1 MKKIIIIT
9 FCLLFLVACASIS
22 VKDKA
27 NSDRRIAKAIYQEG
41 KAYFEQKRYSVALG
55 KFLEAEK
62 TIKDDRF
69 LQYDLGFVYYIKKK
83 YNIAESHFKK
93 ALELKPDFMPAMNA
107 LGTMYLQQKQWDK
120 AIGTLKKCSAS
131 LLYPTIHYSYT
142 NLGWAYFGNENYTLA
157 EDFFLKALDESPYH
171 LSALHGIASTS
182 IKTDNNYL
190 AIRKLGKALKKFPLS
205 VIINFDIATVYEN
218 LGQYSKAKKYWEYVV
233 QYASEE
239 SEFYKEAEIK
249 LLKSTY

>member
-1 MKKIIIIT
+1 MKKNIIIT
-9 FCLLFLVACASIS
+9 FCLLLLVSCASIS
-22 VKDKA
+22 AKDEAK
-27 NSDRRIAKAIYQEG
+27 SQRRIAKAIYQEG

-62 TIKDDRF
+62 IIKDDRF

-93 ALELKPDFMPAMNA
+93 ALELKSDFMPAMNA

-120 AIGTLKKCSAS
+120 AIESLEKCSAS

-142 NLGWAYFGNENYTLA
+142 NLGWAYFGKEDYTLA
-157 EDFFLKALDESPYH
+157 EDYFLKALDESPYH
-171 LSALHGIASTS
+171 LSALHGITSTS
-182 IKTDNNYL
+182 VRTGNNYL
-190 AIRKLGKALKKFPLS
+190 ATKKLGKALKKFPHS

-218 LGQYSKAKKYWEYVV
+218 LGQYLKAKKYWEYVV

-249 LLKSTY
+249 LSESPY